1 MLPALAIGLLSCTP
15 VPAAPGAESCLPL
28 TPTLEHGNLI
38 VPGVLGGVVYARAGE
53 GSAAPLLMDLYTP
66 PGTDRAPM
74 VVVVHGGGWTTGSRV
89 THVGQLLELLTEA
102 GFAWASIDYRLNGLA
117 HWQDAVDDVREAVE
131 FVRCHAAALRID
143 PARIVLAGEDTGAQL
158 AAHAAATAK
167 PRALVLIGAPYD
179 LTAIE
184 TDATRAVDPAVR
196 RRASIAGAADVHAGP
211 DVPVY
216 AIHGRADRDV
226 PPDQADEFCSAVRRA
241 GGRCDLDLVE
251 GASHRFENWW
261 PSQWGYKD
269 RLIRWLRE
277 HAGPTTSRPF
287 APVTLEGPLA
297 PGLHK
302 RIVFEPAH
310 GLTLDAWIPEGD
322 GPHVPVIVVHGG
334 GWEAGDRVTYV
345 TPIFRPLAEAGF
357 AWFSIDYRLTPSV
370 RHEAQMDDLRAAIAF
385 VRRNANRLRVDPG
398 KVVLVGESASGQM
411 VALAAV
417 DDQSLAG
424 VVSFYGVFDFE
435 RFAADSP
442 RSVPARL
449 FGIRAPLSDGDRATL
464 RRYSPLHR
472 ATPAQAPILLVNGTG
487 ESLWAQAQAYAAR
500 LASLG
505 ARHGLV
511 ALEGAPHG
519 MENWEGHPEWAHYR
533 PRVLDWIRE
542 VTRRGQR
549 TPVN

>member
-1 MLPALAIGLLSCTP
+1 
-15 VPAAPGAESCLPL
+15 
-28 TPTLEHGNLI
+28 
-38 VPGVLGGVVYARAGE
+38 
-53 GSAAPLLMDLYTP
+53 
-66 PGTDRAPM
+66 M

-89 THVGQLLELLTEA
+89 AHTGQLLELLTEA
-102 GFAWASIDYRLNGLA
+102 GFAWAAIDYRLSGLA
-117 HWQDAVDDVREAVE
+117 GWQDAAEDVREAVE
-131 FVRCHAAALRID
+131 FVRCHADDLRID
-143 PARIVLAGEDTGAQL
+143 PAGIVLAGEDAGAQL
-158 AAHAAATAK
+158 AAKAAAAVK

-184 TDATRAVDPAVR
+184 TEATRVATPDVR
-196 RRASIAGAADVHAGP
+196 RMASIADAGSAYTAP
-211 DVPVY
+211 GVAVY
-216 AIHGRADRDV
+216 AIHGGADREV
-226 PPDQADEFCSAVRRA
+226 PPEQANDFCAAVRRS
-241 GGRCDLDLVE
+241 GGRCDLDVVE

-277 HAGPTTSRPF
+277 QAGPTTPRPF
-287 APVTLEGPLA
+287 APVTVEGPLA

-302 RIVFEPAH
+302 RIVFDPAH

-370 RHEAQMDDLRAAIAF
+370 RHEAQMEDLRAAIAF
-385 VRRNANRLRVDPG
+385 VRRNADRLRVDPR

-411 VALAAV
+411 VALAAAE
-417 DDQSLAG
+417 DQALAG

-442 RSVPARL
+442 RSIPARL
-449 FGIRAPLSDGDRATL
+449 FGIQAPLLGADRATL

-487 ESLWAQAQAYAAR
+487 EQLWAQAQAYAAR

-505 ARHGLV
+505 ARHDLV
-511 ALEGAPHG
+511 VLEGAPHG
-519 MENWEGHPEWAHYR
+519 MENWEGYPEWAHYKS
-533 PRVLDWIRE
+533 RVVDWIRE
-542 VTRRGQR
+542 VTHTGRVN
-549 TPVN
+549 PVE